1 MLSTSAE
8 ASDRPPRGARH
19 DNAKTRRNILG
30 LRAPGK
36 TVDGQTR
43 AILRQTRQT
52 NDDTGES
59 DRSIL
64 DISLYSLHQAF
75 YHITADR
82 APASPASK
90 HYKTSTSRHH
100 GSRPARRLRLHDDAV
115 RQRDIRS
122 ARHLIALITFLRLS
136 ITLDSLLPTYLLGS
150 GAGRRHQPPPPLRQ
164 RPHAGLRRAVRQ

>member
-1 MLSTSAE
+1 MLSAIAE
-8 ASDRPPRGARH
+8 PSDRVPRGARH
-19 DNAKTRRNILG
+19 DNAKTKRNILG

-52 NDDTGES
+52 TNDIDGL
-59 DRSIL
+59 DRSVL
-64 DISLYSLHQAF
+64 HTDLYFLHRAF

-100 GSRPARRLRLHDDAV
+100 GSRPARHLRLHDDAV

-122 ARHLIALITFLRLS
+122 ARHLIAFITFLRLS
-136 ITLDSLLPTYLLGS
+136 ITLDPLLSTHLLGT
-150 GAGRRHQPPPPLRQ
+150 GARCSYQPTPSLCQ